1 MNKKKILY
9 WVLIGIFSLIF
20 VVSACVVVD
29 YMIKSHQSQNNW
41 EDIQNDF
48 WTTTA
53 PVPTTTDLP
62 TPGTTTSAPTA
73 TPTQPTKPTEPG
85 VTETKP
91 TSTEPTTTE
100 PNGTDP
106 LPTAPT
112 TAPTEP
118 TTVPTE
124 PTTVPTEPTTTKPK
138 TILSRFEKLYKANN
152 DVVGYIFIEG
162 TRINYPILHHPE
174 EKDYYLKRDFYG
186 NYDRHGCIYLRESC
200 DMFEPTDV
208 LTIYGHYMSDDTM
221 FADIHE
227 YLDKKFFN
235 SHQTITMWD
244 LYEQHTYQVVCLFK
258 TSGTYGTGFP
268 FHLFDDFA
276 NEEEYN
282 EFINGVRDVAS
293 TGYTGKTIF
302 DSGIET
308 QYGDQ
313 FICLATCEYTINNGR
328 LILVAKRID

>member
-9 WVLIGIFSLIF
+9 WVLIGVFSLIF

-29 YMIKSHQSQNNW
+29 YVIKSHESQGQW
-41 EDIQNDF
+41 ETIRGQF
-48 WTTTA
+48 WATTA
-53 PVPTTTDLP
+53 PTPPATTIPSTPVTIPGTTATTPTESQPGCTEPSNTAPTGSDPLPTQPTTVPTDPSPTEPTDPPVPTTT
-62 TPGTTTSAPTA
+62 
-73 TPTQPTKPTEPG
+73 E
-85 VTETKP
+85 
-91 TSTEPTTTE
+91 
-100 PNGTDP
+100 
-106 LPTAPT
+106 
-112 TAPTEP
+112 
-118 TTVPTE
+118 
-124 PTTVPTEPTTTKPK
+124 PK
-138 TILSRFEKLYKANN
+138 TILSRFEKIYKANN
-152 DVVGYIFIEG
+152 DVVGYIYIEG
-162 TRINYPILHHPE
+162 TNINYPILHHPE

-186 NYDRHGCIYLRESC
+186 SYDRHGCIYLRENC

-227 YLDKKFFN
+227 YLDKKFFD
-235 SHQTITMWD
+235 SHQYITVWD

-282 EFINGVRDVAS
+282 EFIHGVRDVAG